1 MCPPHAPRTTKTH
14 SNSRV
19 SWTFA
24 MVGGL
29 LAVAVGALAGASP
42 ALACSTSDGC
52 ADVSVSGH
60 AEPQPIRKGERTTLK
75 ITPKND
81 GPGQTYG
88 IKVTAEVPK
97 QLKVKRVRMTGDGND
112 YGCSDN
118 GYGFVECYPG
128 DFGAQELAVIKIRV
142 KARRKGT
149 HITPV
154 KVYSQGTNDPNGGN
168 NQVSITVG
176 VQGRR

>member
-1 MCPPHAPRTTKTH
+1 MKK
-14 SNSRV
+14 
-19 SWTFA
+19 
-24 MVGGL
+24 L
-29 LAVAVGALAGASP
+29 LFGIIALTAASLLWLAAP
-42 ALACSTSDGC
+42 ALACSMTDGC

-60 AEPQPIRKGERTTLK
+60 AEPQPIRKGDRTTLK

-97 QLKVKRVRMTGDGND
+97 QLKVKRVRMSGDGND
-112 YGCSDN
+112 HGCDHN
-118 GYGFVECYPG
+118 GYGFIECWPG
-128 DFGAQELAVIKIRV
+128 DFGAQELAVIKIKA

-149 HITPV
+149 FITPV

-168 NQVSITVG
+168 NQVSISVL
-176 VQGRR
+176 VQGRGR